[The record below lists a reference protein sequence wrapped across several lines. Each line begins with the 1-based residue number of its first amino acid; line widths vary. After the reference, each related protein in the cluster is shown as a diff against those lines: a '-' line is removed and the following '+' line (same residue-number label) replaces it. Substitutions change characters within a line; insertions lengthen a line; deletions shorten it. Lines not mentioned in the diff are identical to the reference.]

1 MADRLQKEL
10 KKVKPFDLLEQEAY
24 LNVLRTAQELN
35 GGFERLFKPSNLS
48 ITQYNVL
55 RILRGVGE
63 PLPSGQIAERLVTR
77 DPDITRLLDR
87 LEQRGLI
94 TRQRGESDRRVV
106 LARITDQGLDIL
118 NKLDQPV
125 LDLHRAQLSH
135 IDSER
140 LKTLIELL
148 ELARTPSN
156 TSPE

>member
-1 MADRLQKEL
+1 MADRLQKEI
-10 KKVKPFDLLEQEAY
+10 KKAKPFDLLEQEAY

-35 GGFERLFKPSNLS
+35 TGFERLFKPFNLS

-87 LEQRGLI
+87 LEKRNLI

-106 LARITDQGLDIL
+106 LAGITQQGLDIL
-118 NKLDQPV
+118 NQLDQPV
-125 LDLHRAQLSH
+125 LDMHQAQLSH
-135 IDSER
+135 LGSER
-140 LKTLIELL
+140 LKMFIELL
-148 ELARTPSN
+148 ELARTPAN
-156 TSPE
+156 PPME